1 MNRIET
7 KIIIMITNR
16 LASAKDSDAKT
27 EMIEELSENLYQR
40 YLELTEQGMPEE
52 EAFAKAMESL
62 GDVRNCLLF

>member
-27 EMIEELSENLYQR
+27 EIIEELSENLYQR
-40 YLELTEQGMPEE
+40 YLELT
-52 EAFAKAMESL
+52 
-62 GDVRNCLLF
+62 